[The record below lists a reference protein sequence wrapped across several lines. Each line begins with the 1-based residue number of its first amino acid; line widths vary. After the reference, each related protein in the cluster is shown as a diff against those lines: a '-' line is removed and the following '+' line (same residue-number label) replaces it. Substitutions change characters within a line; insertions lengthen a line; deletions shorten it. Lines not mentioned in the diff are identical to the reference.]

1 MNKEVKNN
9 DLKSYINVI
18 RRTVISN
25 SFLLQ
30 YFLKI
35 VVIYLLS
42 HNVTT
47 WIAVSIPVVLE
58 FSKML
63 SRGFKKIM
71 NIAVKINYKKYYL
84 IYILISTILFFIIS
98 QSHSIYIIY
107 FLTIILGFLSGI
119 NNSCITKIDTS
130 NKEYEPYCLMEEERS
145 SVIGATLGLIV
156 SQILYDIHPNL
167 YIIGFIIFGLSIFII
182 NLTIPNMDETNDVME
197 SIDDTEELSI
207 DEKKNIIIVSTLYA
221 LITGAWCIG
230 INAYYELIP
239 LISTKTGYLSAIFTF
254 VEIIALFIINAKIIE
269 KINKKGKL
277 LFCEIICSLCDIF
290 YLLIV
295 SLFHNEISIV
305 VTMFLCGITST
316 IGDPIWGTIMSS
328 YSQNNR
334 RKYVLVNNVYFFVR
348 AISAFCSIFIC
359 RYFVIKGIYSF
370 KYLSFILIALIVL
383 FYIIANKINK
393 KIFGKT
399 I

>member
-1 MNKEVKNN
+1 MNTKVEDNN
-9 DLKSYINVI
+9 LKKYISVI
-18 RRTVISN
+18 RKTVIFN

-35 VVIYLLS
+35 VVIYLLA

-63 SRGFKKIM
+63 SRGFKKIIS
-71 NIAVKINYKKYYL
+71 IAIKINYKKYYL
-84 IYILISTILFFIIS
+84 IYILISTILFFLIS
-98 QSHSIYIIY
+98 QSDNLFIIY
-107 FLTIILGFLSGI
+107 LLTIILGFLSGI
-119 NNSCITKIDTS
+119 NDSCITKINTS
-130 NKEYEPYCLMEEERS
+130 NKEYEPYCLIEEERS
-145 SVIGATLGLIV
+145 NVIGATLGLIV

-167 YIIGFIIFGLSIFII
+167 YIIGFIIFGLSIFIT
-182 NLTIPNMDETNDVME
+182 NLTIPNIDEKNDVME
-197 SIDDTEELSI
+197 SIDDTEDLSKE
-207 DEKKNIIIVSTLYA
+207 EKKNIIIVSTLYA
-221 LITGAWCIG
+221 LVTGAWCIG

-239 LISTKTGYLSAIFTF
+239 LISTKTGYLSAIFTI

-269 KINKKGKL
+269 RINKKGKL
-277 LFCEIICSLCDIF
+277 LFWEVICALCDVL
-290 YLLIV
+290 YLMIV
-295 SLFHNEISIV
+295 SLFHNELSIA

-316 IGDPIWGTIMSS
+316 IGDPIWGSIMSK

-359 RYFVIKGIYSF
+359 RYFVIKGIFSF
-370 KYLSFILIALIVL
+370 KYLSFILIFLIIL
-383 FYIIANKINK
+383 LYLIANRVNK